1 MPFILRFKK
10 KKKKEYTHWFFIN
23 LTKFIYLEKLLAIFR
38 VQLCGIYS
46 FHMNNKSH
54 HKFKKKEQLLCEN
67 KEFQNTVLH
76 YS

>member
-1 MPFILRFKK
+1 MPKCQLFLGLKK
-10 KKKKEYTHWFFIN
+10 IEYTHWFLIN
-23 LTKFIYLEKLLAIFR
+23 VTKFIYLEKLLAIFR
-38 VQLCGIYS
+38 VQLHDIYS
-46 FHMNNKSH
+46 SYMNNKSH

>member
-1 MPFILRFKK
+1 MPIILRFKK
-10 KKKKEYTHWFFIN
+10 KKQKEYTHWFLIN
-23 LTKFIYLEKLLAIFR
+23 VTKFIYLEKLLAIFR
-38 VQLCGIYS
+38 VQLRDIYS
-46 FHMNNKSH
+46 SHMNNKSH

>member
-1 MPFILRFKK
+1 MPIMLRFKK
-10 KKKKEYTHWFFIN
+10 YIYIYTHWFLIN
-23 LTKFIYLEKLLAIFR
+23 VTKFIYLEKLLAIFR
-38 VQLCGIYS
+38 VQLRDIYS
-46 FHMNNKSH
+46 SYMNNKSH